1 MKILLFQN
9 NFVISRLKSKP
20 TTTMKTNLKYTKRF
34 INRNFRM
41 KVYGYDENGKRINKL
56 VGVAGLIALI
66 GIEFVNK
73 FITRALNCMEDVCVC
88 KLRRGI
94 KVSLYAK

>member
-1 MKILLFQN
+1 MNK
-9 NFVISRLKSKP
+9 
-20 TTTMKTNLKYTKRF
+20 NLKYTKKF

-66 GIEFVNK
+66 GIEFINK
-73 FITRALNCMEDVCVC
+73 FIDRALKAGLDKVVC
-88 KLRRGI
+88 KLRRGLQ
-94 KVSLYAK
+94 VSLYAK

>member
-1 MKILLFQN
+1 M
-9 NFVISRLKSKP
+9 
-20 TTTMKTNLKYTKRF
+20 TTNLKYTKRF

-66 GIEFVNK
+66 GVEFINK
-73 FITRALNCMEDVCVC
+73 FIDRALKAGLDKVIC
-88 KLRRGI
+88 KLRRGLQI
-94 KVSLYAK
+94 SFYAK

>member
-1 MKILLFQN
+1 M
-9 NFVISRLKSKP
+9 
-20 TTTMKTNLKYTKRF
+20 TTNLKYTKRF

-66 GIEFVNK
+66 GVEFINK
-73 FITRALNCMEDVCVC
+73 FIDRALKAGLDKVIC
-88 KLRRGI
+88 KLRRGLQ
-94 KVSLYAK
+94 VSFYAK